1 MKQLLSRILETA
13 LWPEL
18 VAGTLCVLAI
28 FGALLSVS
36 SFVR

>member
-1 MKQLLSRILETA
+1 MKYILSRILETA

-28 FGALLSVS
+28 FGALLSVA